1 MFVGQLNV
9 TIHFIFLS
17 VLQLMYCKCYKEI
30 IQLHYFL
37 FSMKNFY
44 SILNFSAMIIN
55 TKLENVYAILE
66 LNKVAIM
73 KYYTTKGLSNE
84 I

>member
-1 MFVGQLNV
+1 MLQNKLTQL
-9 TIHFIFLS
+9 
-17 VLQLMYCKCYKEI
+17 Q
-30 IQLHYFL
+30 YFL